1 MESLDGML
9 NIGKEMKAKLFSI
22 GVRSQEDLIRL
33 GSKEV
38 FKQLKEQYPNVCIVH
53 LYALQGAVDN
63 IGYDKL
69 SDEVK
74 LDLKLYNEGLK
85 EISTN

>member
-1 MESLDGML
+1 MRSLDSML

-22 GVRSQEDLIRL
+22 GVVSAEDLIRL

-38 FKQLKEQYPNVCIVH
+38 YSQLKERYPNVCLVH
-53 LYALQGAVDN
+53 LYALQGAIDH
-63 IGYDKL
+63 IAYYKL

-74 LDLKLYNEGLK
+74 LVLKQFSDSMK
-85 EISTN
+85 EK